1 MKKSVRILAMFMAAV
16 VLLSSMA
23 ISAFA
28 ASAVSS
34 VDIDIDI
41 APGVNATDY
50 DEYFTIN
57 TPGVS
62 VSDYFS
68 DYDFIIYDDYGNYVT
83 DKFEI
88 GNGYNV
94 EFLLKVNPGYTW
106 PSSEFEFSGVVI
118 NDEYANYYFYYDE
131 SIDATFVEVSYYT
144 ELTGPISD
152 VDLTVDVYGEMSES
166 MYDRYITVNSSGLYY
181 YYGNFDAVNAYDAE
195 GNDVESFVAGEDY
208 TIEMFFE
215 PRTECY
221 FEKDESGNFVMNSVT
236 VNGEAAEYYVG
247 SYNVNGYYEY
257 IKVVAK
263 VTAKT
268 AKFIKEVSFDI
279 DTDLDGVKVED
290 WEDYITIKTEGL
302 KFENYLD
309 DPAVY
314 AYNSF
319 DELVDTFR
327 KGEVYEL
334 YIYFTPEEGYFFP
347 FDEYV
352 ESVTVNGTEYYDS
365 YYFDY
370 YTAADGTDIYY
381 ICFEM
386 SVDMSGNFF
395 DQIIYFFRTLFDI
408 IRSFFTE
415 LFVW

>member
-1 MKKSVRILAMFMAAV
+1 MKKSVRILAMFMTAV

-23 ISAFA
+23 ISSFA
-28 ASAVSS
+28 ATAISS
-34 VDIDIDI
+34 VDIDIDV

-57 TPGVS
+57 TPGVR

-68 DYDFIIYDDYGNYVT
+68 NYDLIISDNYGNYVEGE
-83 DKFEI
+83 FET
-88 GNGYNV
+88 GNGYSF
-94 EFLLKVNPGYTW
+94 EFLLALDPGYIL
-106 PSSEFEFSGVVI
+106 PNSEFEFAGVVI
-118 NDEYANYYFYYDE
+118 NGDYAEYNLYYD
-131 SIDATFVEVSYYT
+131 STIDVTFIEVYYYI
-144 ELTGPISD
+144 ELSGPVSK
-152 VDLTVDVYGEMSES
+152 VDLTVDVYGEMSEY
-166 MYDRYITVNSSGLYY
+166 MYDRYVTLNSSGLYF
-181 YYGNFDAVNAYDAE
+181 YYGNFEAVNAYDAE
-195 GNDVESFVAGEDY
+195 GNDVETFVAGEDY

-215 PRTECY
+215 PRYGCY
-221 FEKDESGNFVMNSVT
+221 FEKDESGNFVMDSVT

-279 DTDLDGVKVED
+279 DTDLDGVNVED

-302 KFENYLD
+302 KFENYLG

-319 DELVDTFR
+319 DEPVDTFR
-327 KGEVYEL
+327 NGEVYEL

-347 FDEYV
+347 FDEYI
-352 ESVTVNGTEYYDS
+352 ESVTVNGTTDYDS

-370 YTAADGTDIYY
+370 YTADDGTDIYY
-381 ICFEM
+381 IGIVM

-395 DQIIYFFRTLFDI
+395 DQIVYFFRTLFDM

-415 LFVW
+415 IFPW